1 MVPLQD
7 QVDRVLLRYW
17 SLFIVKFVQSRN
29 HSWCGLKVLGNGL
42 PFPANI
48 NNLAEWSVVMLVW
61 KCTAKE
67 MRTDEKL
74 SWEPHWHMWKLWAR
88 TAEKQKLS
96 NHLKAVTSFIYQ
108 YRTMQSWSRAD
119 QCPREILS
127 SNGKISPA
135 HKIAFENWIF
145 LSTLPVEVRLQ
156 NSFLLH
162 NLYWKCPRE
171 GPQGQLR
178 GEQIDCG
185 IWEILNYNWN
195 NPKLENFC
203 KRGLNI
209 TRKRH
214 QLQLNC
220 STAERAN
227 SPAQWEKCKNDDWA
241 EIHSIFLEK

>member
-1 MVPLQD
+1 MKYFPATKLVWLMSCSTYEARNVHNSKHTHCCRCLSSKIITEEQRKSHLITVNIFYITV
-7 QVDRVLLRYW
+7 QNNAELE
-17 SLFIVKFVQSRN
+17 QSR
-29 HSWCGLKVLGNGL
+29 SM
-42 PFPANI
+42 
-48 NNLAEWSVVMLVW
+48 AES
-61 KCTAKE
+61 T
-67 MRTDEKL
+67 
-74 SWEPHWHMWKLWAR
+74 
-88 TAEKQKLS
+88 
-96 NHLKAVTSFIYQ
+96 
-108 YRTMQSWSRAD
+108 
-119 QCPREILS
+119 REILS

-203 KRGLNI
+203 KR
-209 TRKRH
+209 KRH
-214 QLQLNC
+214 QLQLNA

-227 SPAQWEKCKNDDWA
+227 SPAQWEKCNNDDWA
-241 EIHSIFLEK
+241 EIHLIFLEK

>member
-1 MVPLQD
+1 
-7 QVDRVLLRYW
+7 
-17 SLFIVKFVQSRN
+17 
-29 HSWCGLKVLGNGL
+29 
-42 PFPANI
+42 
-48 NNLAEWSVVMLVW
+48 
-61 KCTAKE
+61 
-67 MRTDEKL
+67 
-74 SWEPHWHMWKLWAR
+74 
-88 TAEKQKLS
+88 
-96 NHLKAVTSFIYQ
+96 
-108 YRTMQSWSRAD
+108 MQSWSRAD

-178 GEQIDCG
+178 GEQIDCE
-185 IWEILNYNWN
+185 IREILNYNWN

-214 QLQLNC
+214 QLQLNA

-227 SPAQWEKCKNDDWA
+227 SPAQWEKCNAMMIGQKYTWQFQRNNSNFN
-241 EIHSIFLEK
+241 ETSSQPSVSLLKLL

>member
-1 MVPLQD
+1 MRREMFIIQSTPTAADVY
-7 QVDRVLLRYW
+7 LLKSSRKNNARALKPSHNSNIFYITAQNNAE
-17 SLFIVKFVQSRN
+17 LEQSR
-29 HSWCGLKVLGNGL
+29 SM
-42 PFPANI
+42 
-48 NNLAEWSVVMLVW
+48 AES
-61 KCTAKE
+61 T
-67 MRTDEKL
+67 
-74 SWEPHWHMWKLWAR
+74 
-88 TAEKQKLS
+88 
-96 NHLKAVTSFIYQ
+96 
-108 YRTMQSWSRAD
+108 
-119 QCPREILS
+119 REILS

-185 IWEILNYNWN
+185 IREILNYNWN

-203 KRGLNI
+203 KRGLKI

>member
-1 MVPLQD
+1 MRREMFTIQSTPTAADVY
-7 QVDRVLLRYW
+7 LLKSSQKNNAKALKPSHNSNIFYITAQNNAE
-17 SLFIVKFVQSRN
+17 LEQSR
-29 HSWCGLKVLGNGL
+29 SM
-42 PFPANI
+42 
-48 NNLAEWSVVMLVW
+48 AES
-61 KCTAKE
+61 T
-67 MRTDEKL
+67 
-74 SWEPHWHMWKLWAR
+74 
-88 TAEKQKLS
+88 
-96 NHLKAVTSFIYQ
+96 
-108 YRTMQSWSRAD
+108 
-119 QCPREILS
+119 REILS

-214 QLQLNC
+214 QLQLNA
-220 STAERAN
+220 STAERAS
-227 SPAQWEKCKNDDWA
+227 SPAQWEKCNNDDWA
-241 EIHSIFLEK
+241 EIHLIFLEK